1 MEINYYQILGVS
13 PRAEF
18 AELKRAYYRCAK
30 RCHPDLFGN
39 SAEKTREFQLLV
51 RAGCAWFRAAK
62 RRAYDAS
69 LAAAEEHGEEA
80 PPAPRI
86 VPEEPLMDSEADDIL
101 EELMVGND
109 PSRIVSLYTLLSDL
123 QKTEIFLRYREG
135 RDHLYHRRPVEAERC
150 FADVVDRAP
159 ENIVFRIYFARS
171 LVLNRKVGRAL
182 RHYRAALRIGRSR
195 VPEQRMLRI
204 RREFRDVCDRHH
216 PVLGFLRRLFRAP
229 ESDPFEDD
237 ADAMI
242 AAVNRRIAAY
252 ERISRESS
260 AGTATSVRRIR
271 GPRENE

>member
-1 MEINYYQILGVS
+1 MFDTLS
-13 PRAEF
+13 
-18 AELKRAYYRCAK
+18 
-30 RCHPDLFGN
+30 D
-39 SAEKTREFQLLV
+39 
-51 RAGCAWFRAAK
+51 AAK

-171 LVLNRKVGRAL
+171 LV
-182 RHYRAALRIGRSR
+182 
-195 VPEQRMLRI
+195 
-204 RREFRDVCDRHH
+204 
-216 PVLGFLRRLFRAP
+216 
-229 ESDPFEDD
+229 
-237 ADAMI
+237 
-242 AAVNRRIAAY
+242 
-252 ERISRESS
+252 
-260 AGTATSVRRIR
+260 
-271 GPRENE
+271 

>member
-1 MEINYYQILGVS
+1 
-13 PRAEF
+13 
-18 AELKRAYYRCAK
+18 
-30 RCHPDLFGN
+30 
-39 SAEKTREFQLLV
+39 
-51 RAGCAWFRAAK
+51 
-62 RRAYDAS
+62 
-69 LAAAEEHGEEA
+69 
-80 PPAPRI
+80 
-86 VPEEPLMDSEADDIL
+86 MDSEADDIL